1 MFDPTP
7 LIVLMCLVVLII
19 LILVRPLC
27 FFIGL
32 MIFLIGLMLTITRQM
47 EMAGWFLILGI
58 LLILLTI
65 CSETR

>member
-1 MFDPTP
+1 
-7 LIVLMCLVVLII
+7 MCLVVLII